1 MVVNGHVQTS
11 IEAQSI
17 SQYPVIF
24 NRLVEF
30 LSSYFHHISILS
42 TQHRQQIAC
51 TNLYVPV
58 MTKSRSL
65 IPRLLVIV
73 YLCVN

>member
-1 MVVNGHVQTS
+1 MENGHLQAS

-17 SQYPVIF
+17 SQCPVIF

-30 LSSYFHHISILS
+30 LSSYFHHISMLS

-51 TNLYVPV
+51 INLHVPV
-58 MTKSRSL
+58 ITKSRSL
-65 IPRLLVIV
+65 IPRLLVIA